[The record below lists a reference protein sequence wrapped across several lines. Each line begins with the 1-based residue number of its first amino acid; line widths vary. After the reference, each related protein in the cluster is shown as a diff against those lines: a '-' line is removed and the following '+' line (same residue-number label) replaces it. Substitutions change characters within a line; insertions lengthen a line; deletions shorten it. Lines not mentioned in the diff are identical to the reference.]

1 MKKII
6 VIASAIALVGAV
18 AFVAAGG
25 DAIACDK
32 SGKTAEAGYTKSSC
46 SSKTAEAGY
55 TKSSC
60 SSKGATASAGCSGK
74 TAEAGYEKAGCTK
87 TACSGACCSGT
98 AKASAQASAVR
109 DVSDELPYGNNK
121 RVVLSGSLACGKCTY
136 QTTTAC
142 APLLKTADGKVYPLS
157 PNNNLVSEMK
167 HSKAGSFEVSARVKK
182 SYGTKYLDVVA
193 FHTL

>member
-18 AFVAAGG
+18 AFVAVGSG
-25 DAIACDK
+25 DAVACDK
-32 SGKTAEAGYTKSSC
+32 SGKTAEAGYTKASKSSC

-60 SSKGATASAGCSGK
+60 SAKGATASAGCSGK
-74 TAEAGYEKAGCTK
+74 SAVAGYEKAS
-87 TACSGACCSGT
+87 CSSNCCSGT
-98 AKASAQASAVR
+98 AKASEQAMAVR
-109 DVSDELPYGNNK
+109 EVTDELPYGSNK
-121 RVVLSGSLACGKCTY
+121 RVVLTGSLACGKCTY
-136 QTTTAC
+136 KATASC

-157 PNNNLVSEMK
+157 PNSNLVNDMK
-167 HSKAGSFEVSARVKK
+167 ASKGGTFEVSARVKK

-193 FHTL
+193 FNTL

>member
-18 AFVAAGG
+18 AFVAVGS
-25 DAIACDK
+25 DAVACDK

-60 SSKGATASAGCSGK
+60 SAKGATASAGCSGK
-74 TAEAGYEKAGCTK
+74 SAVAGYEKADASCPKG
-87 TACSGACCSGT
+87 CCSAT
-98 AKASAQASAVR
+98 AKASEQASALREVT
-109 DVSDELPYGNNK
+109 DELPYGNNK
-121 RVVLSGSLACGKCTY
+121 RVVLTGSLACGKCTL
-136 QTTTAC
+136 QATSSC
-142 APLLKTADGKVYPLS
+142 APLLKTADGKLYPLS
-157 PNNNLVSEMK
+157 PNSNLVKEMK
-167 HSKAGSFEVSARVKK
+167 SSKAGSFEVSARVKK
-182 SYGTKYLDVVA
+182 TYGTKYLDVVA

>member
-18 AFVAAGG
+18 AFVATGS
-25 DAIACDK
+25 DAFACNK

-74 TAEAGYEKAGCTK
+74 SAVAGYEKA
-87 TACSGACCSGT
+87 ACSKSACAGACCSAT
-98 AKASAQASAVR
+98 AQASKQASDVR
-109 DVSDELPYGNNK
+109 EVTDELPYGNNK
-121 RVVLSGSLACGKCTY
+121 RLVLTGSIACGKCTY
-136 QTTTAC
+136 KTTASC

-157 PNNNLVSEMK
+157 PNNNLVNDMK